1 MTMKAV
7 HAHVS
12 GQVQQ
17 VGFRQACRQVARSV
31 GLVGWVRNL
40 ADGRVEVWAQGDA
53 EGVDRLVE
61 WLWSG
66 PAMSVVTGVE
76 SDMVALDRSLRDFF
90 IQPNPMKSS

>member
-1 MTMKAV
+1 MKAV

>member
-1 MTMKAV
+1 MKAV

-90 IQPNPMKSS
+90 IQPNPMKSG